1 MTFATVHGAGHM
13 VPTDQPQV
21 AQQIMYN
28 FIHDQDFSTP
38 WPLNVTPPSVEAEA
52 VEEKESFI

>member
-21 AQQIMYN
+21 AQQIIYN

-38 WPLNVTPPSVEAEA
+38 WPLNVTPTSDDVK
-52 VEEKESFI
+52 KESFI